1 MQIESEVT
9 GVVCRIEAL
18 PGQAVAEGDA
28 LLFVESMKMEIPIC
42 AERAGTVSGDGRMGD
57 MVSGPGRRGAE
68 LSRQRP

>member
-42 AERAGTVSGDGRMGD
+42 AERAGTVAEVMVELGD
-57 MVSGPGRRGAE
+57 MVRDGQVVVV
-68 LSRQRP
+68 LS

>member
-42 AERAGTVSGDGRMGD
+42 AERAGTVAEVMVELGD
-57 MVSGPGRRGAE
+57 MVSDGQVVVV
-68 LSRQRP
+68 LS

>member
-9 GVVCRIEAL
+9 GVVCRIEAR

-42 AERAGTVSGDGRMGD
+42 AERAGTVAEMLVEEGD
-57 MVSGPGRRGAE
+57 MVSDGQVVAV
-68 LSRQRP
+68 LS